1 VAGLKI
7 LIAFSSIGHYH
18 HARISAA
25 CAKGEICALAMS
37 GMDSGLLGQVDDINL
52 LYKLFVLHPKDAE
65 SLAWCDLLQ
74 AINGVLDKAM
84 PDVVAVPGYVL
95 KSALAL
101 IYASKKRGIPLILM
115 SDSNLENMPRYF
127 ITEMVKKRLVSI
139 CDAGFVAG
147 KKSRAYMKRL
157 GMVENSIFD
166 GYDVVDNEHF
176 INGNG
181 TAAPEGFL
189 FVGRFVS
196 VKNIPFLLRAYSIYK
211 AQLGGRAWPLKLIGT
226 GELENELIA
235 LANALNLQD
244 KVQWLGY
251 KDYEK
256 INDEYH
262 RSKILILPSLS
273 ETWGLVVNEAM
284 ASRLPVLVSSQC
296 GCIPDLV
303 NEGINGY
310 IFNPTDIKNLIALML
325 LVSGKS
331 SDELCRMGDE
341 SLKIISY
348 FGLSRFSD
356 NLWEAA
362 GCAIKTK
369 TKTFGF
375 MDGLL
380 IKFLFKAREG
390 L

>member
-1 VAGLKI
+1 
-7 LIAFSSIGHYH
+7 
-18 HARISAA
+18 
-25 CAKGEICALAMS
+25 
-37 GMDSGLLGQVDDINL
+37 
-52 LYKLFVLHPKDAE
+52 
-65 SLAWCDLLQ
+65 
-74 AINGVLDKAM
+74 
-84 PDVVAVPGYVL
+84 
-95 KSALAL
+95 
-101 IYASKKRGIPLILM
+101 
-115 SDSNLENMPRYF
+115 
-127 ITEMVKKRLVSI
+127 
-139 CDAGFVAG
+139 
-147 KKSRAYMKRL
+147 
-157 GMVENSIFD
+157 
-166 GYDVVDNEHF
+166 
-176 INGNG
+176 
-181 TAAPEGFL
+181 
-189 FVGRFVS
+189 
-196 VKNIPFLLRAYSIYK
+196 
-211 AQLGGRAWPLKLIGT
+211 
-226 GELENELIA
+226 
-235 LANALNLQD
+235 
-244 KVQWLGY
+244 
-251 KDYEK
+251 
-256 INDEYH
+256 
-262 RSKILILPSLS
+262 
-273 ETWGLVVNEAM
+273 M

-369 TKTFGF
+369 TFGF